1 MKATTAGGVPV
12 IKTMKNI
19 LLVNDVSRIQGVL
32 NGTCNYILTKMR
44 AQGWSFETALKEA
57 QGLGYAEADPY
68 NDISG
73 QDAFKN

>member
-1 MKATTAGGVPV
+1 
-12 IKTMKNI
+12 
-19 LLVNDVSRIQGVL
+19 
-32 NGTCNYILTKMR
+32 MR